1 MSTTGII
8 SIKSQDDFDTTY
20 QRLRGII
27 ENNPNLKIIFEL
39 DHQANAKKV
48 DFQLRPTK
56 IILFGNPKLGSPLMN
71 VAATTAIDLPQ
82 KMLVHQ
88 DDDGQV
94 YISYNDPGYLKERHG
109 INGRE
114 DILTKVSGALG
125 KIASAA
131 AQEA

>member
-1 MSTTGII
+1 MSATGII

-27 ENNPNLKIIFEL
+27 ENNPNLKISFEL

-71 VAATTAIDLPQ
+71 AAATSAIDLPQ

-94 YISYNDPGYLKERHG
+94 FVSYNDPMYLHKRHG
-109 INGRE
+109 ITGQDELLKTVTRALENISE
-114 DILTKVSGALG
+114 GACN
-125 KIASAA
+125 K
-131 AQEA
+131 